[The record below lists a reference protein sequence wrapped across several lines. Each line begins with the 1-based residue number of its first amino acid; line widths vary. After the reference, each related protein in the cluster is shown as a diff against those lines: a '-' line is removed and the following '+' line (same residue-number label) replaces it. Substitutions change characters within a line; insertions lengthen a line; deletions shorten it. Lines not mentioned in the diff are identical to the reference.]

1 MIKVRVPATSANIGS
16 GFDSIGIAFNLYNT
30 FEMEE
35 CDGLQISCVTGQNL
49 PRDERNLVYRCA
61 MSACEETGKSLKGLR
76 LIEHCHIPMTRGLGS
91 SSACTVAGVMGA
103 NTLLG
108 HPLSR
113 QDVIDLCARIEGHPD
128 NSTPAILGGFVAA
141 LLENGR
147 VWQVRVPISLK
158 VHFAVFVPSFELRTE
173 KAREILPDMI
183 PRRDAIFNLSRAA
196 LLAGSLMA
204 GDLKNLEV
212 ATGDRLHQPY
222 RFPLIP
228 GGEAILRAAREM
240 GALGAYLSGAG
251 PSMVAI
257 VDDPAFETRARAR
270 ISEEFPNWE
279 LMMLHCDEV
288 GAVVTSG

>member
-1 MIKVRVPATSANIGS
+1 MIRVRVPATSANMGS

-35 CDGLQISCVTGQNL
+35 CDGLKLSCATGQVL
-49 PRDERNLVYRCA
+49 PKDDRNLVYACA
-61 MSACEETGKSLKGLR
+61 KRVCDETGKNLRGLR

-113 QDVIDLCARIEGHPD
+113 QDVINLCARIEGHPD

-141 LLENGR
+141 LLEDGQ

-158 VHFAVFVPSFELRTE
+158 VHFAVFVPNFELPTE
-173 KAREILPDMI
+173 RARAVLPDNI
-183 PRRDAIFNLSRAA
+183 ARKDAIFNLSRAA
-196 LLAGSLMA
+196 LLAGSLVA
-204 GDLKNLEV
+204 GDLHNLNV
-212 ATGDRLHQPY
+212 ATQDRLHQPY

-228 GGEAILRAAREM
+228 EGQTLLSAVQEL
-240 GALGAYLSGAG
+240 GALGAYISGAG
-251 PSMVAI
+251 PSLVAI
-257 VDDPAFETRARAR
+257 VDDLGFETKARALV
-270 ISEEFPNWE
+270 SERFPRWE
-279 LMMLHCDEV
+279 VLMLHCDEV